1 VLLHGCRSRKL
12 QGGNDMIINH
22 NIPALNTY
30 NKLTINNKGM
40 ASSLEKLSSG
50 LRINKA
56 ADDAAGLA
64 ISEKM
69 RSQIRGLDQ
78 ASRNAQDGISLI
90 QTAEGAL
97 NETHSILQRMREL
110 SVQSANDTYTSSD
123 RSQIQLEID
132 QLTEEIDRIA
142 NTTEFNGK
150 SLLDGTTSAYVSSDK
165 LTTKIF
171 MRDGLR
177 VLDQFGQKAA
187 GGGNYK
193 LEIQAEAGVNQVQ
206 KSDIFKIKHA
216 AAATTSEII
225 STDID
230 DGTLAVIC
238 VTSYA
243 KGTLLATDCFSLT
256 FAFDDQSYSV
266 TFGADNELTA
276 EEIAQAIN
284 TTAGLSSRLTATVNT
299 CGFTF
304 KAKETGENFNLTVN
318 MHNSSTCNSLICFG
332 GIANCLG
339 TNVTATAS
347 TKDSCLDA
355 GSAVCYNYGTVSV
368 NFCAATLQA
377 AGIVDIEMSGTMKA
391 GTYSIDTVRCAA
403 GASVSNTV
411 LSCVYATDGCA
422 AFAVDGLCSLT
433 QTLGSCLVNG
443 SLMFE
448 VSKVDLD
455 TCIVTLKVKALVMDI
470 KGNTNEVEGTV
481 QILGCSA
488 TGCILA
494 FAGYT
499 LQIGATCLASNI
511 EEGTK
516 MLVNTQ
522 ADIGAGADFVSIC
535 SSGVTMACFALCTEM
550 LDNKETT
557 FSFFQLDAVTGEEY
571 AAHVKINT
579 GVLETTTATA
589 FRSKFDV
596 SSASGK
602 DESVI
607 GTIAQDTT
615 LLRDIDKFWDASGNF
630 ILEQAQTLTLVQG
643 NGKTATIT
651 ISGADTIGD
660 LKNKLN
666 TAIAG
671 KDGLGQASLLG
682 IGNDSNQFV
691 SFVSKADAAGLES
704 VQGTFVIRS
713 AVAGDDGKIS
723 IIGDDNVIAALS
735 LTSIQS
741 AKNNNFT
748 VKVTDAHN
756 GTVIAKDVK
765 ISDNM
770 LIGVV
775 HGSVDVEFDAS
786 TGLVTTWDQVEKD
799 WKLTGGAKNTG
810 TTFVHLAD
818 NTLVLQI
825 GANQK
830 QDVGMGIGNMSAN
843 SLGVNNIL
851 VTSNALA
858 TEAIGKIDS
867 AIDAVSKER
876 AKLGAMQNRLDH
888 TINNL
893 SVTSENLTA
902 AESRIRDVDMAKEMM
917 AFTKYQILANAAT
930 SMLAQANQMPQSVLQ
945 LLR

>member
-1 VLLHGCRSRKL
+1 
-12 QGGNDMIINH
+12 MIINH

-177 VLDQFGQKAA
+177 ILDQFGQKAA

-216 AAATTSEII
+216 APATVSSII
-225 STDID
+225 NTDID
-230 DGTLAVIC
+230 DGTLATIC
-238 VTSYA
+238 VNSYT
-243 KGTLLATDCFSLT
+243 KGTLLAGDCFSLT
-256 FAFDDQSYSV
+256 FTFDDQSYDV
-266 TFGADNELTA
+266 TFSADNELTA
-276 EEIAQAIN
+276 EEIAAAIN
-284 TTAGLSSRLTATVNT
+284 TAAGLSTRVTATVGT
-299 CGFTF
+299 CGFKF
-304 KAKETGENFNLTVN
+304 QAKETGENFDLTVR
-318 MHNSSTCNSLICFG
+318 MHNISTCSSAICFG
-332 GIANCLG
+332 GVALCAGID
-339 TNVTATAS
+339 TTATAS
-347 TKDSCLDA
+347 TTSVACA
-355 GSAVCYNYGTVSV
+355 TGASAICMTALSSSA
-368 NFCAATLQA
+368 NFCATSLAA
-377 AGIVDIEMSGTMKA
+377 AGISNIELSGTMKA
-391 GTYSIDTVRCAA
+391 GTFSVDTFRC
-403 GASVSNTV
+403 V
-411 LSCVYATDGCA
+411 ATTEPQLEITCSYVVDGCN
-422 AFAVDGLCSLT
+422 AFAVANAQCSII
-433 QTLGSCLVNG
+433 QTLSACSVNASLIFEVTKVDTDTCLITLSYKAHIMDKLGNMEDQEGTIVIQGSCVAAG
-443 SLMFE
+443 
-448 VSKVDLD
+448 
-455 TCIVTLKVKALVMDI
+455 TLSTI
-470 KGNTNEVEGTV
+470 
-481 QILGCSA
+481 
-488 TGCILA
+488 A
-494 FAGYT
+494 FNGYT
-499 LQIGATCLASNI
+499 MDLGNIASAADVKV
-511 EEGTK
+511 GSK
-516 MLVNTQ
+516 MLINSSAVVAT
-522 ADIGAGADFVSIC
+522 AGCYDTTIVC
-535 SSGVTMACFALCTEM
+535 SSGARVATFNLKAELQ
-550 LDNKETT
+550 DNKNTT
-557 FSFFQLDAVTGEEY
+557 FNFYQLDGVTGKEY
-571 AAHVKINT
+571 DASITVTNS
-579 GVLETTTATA
+579 VLETTTSTA

-596 SSASGK
+596 SLAAGL

-607 GTIAQDTT
+607 GTIANDNT
-615 LLRDIDKFWDASGNF
+615 LLRDIDKFWDSSGNF
-630 ILEQAQTLTLVQG
+630 IIENTQTLTLVQG
-643 NGKTATIT
+643 NGKTATLT
-651 ISGADTIGD
+651 ISGADTLGD
-660 LKNKLN
+660 LKAKLN
-666 TAIAG
+666 AAIAG
-671 KDGLGQASLLG
+671 PQGLNQGALLG
-682 IGNDSNQFV
+682 IGADSDQFV
-691 SFVSKADAAGLES
+691 SFVTKADQAGLET
-704 VQGTFVIRS
+704 VKGTFVIRS
-713 AVAGDDGKIS
+713 AVAGSEGEIS
-723 IIGDDNVIAALS
+723 VIGDDAVIAALS
-735 LTSIQS
+735 LTNIQD
-741 AKNNNFT
+741 AKNNNFI
-748 VKVTDAHN
+748 VKVSDAHD

-775 HGSVDVEFDAS
+775 HQSVDVAFDAS
-786 TGLVTTWDQVEKD
+786 TGLVTTWDSVEKD
-799 WKLTGGAKNTG
+799 WKLSGGVKNTG

-830 QDVGMGIGNMSAN
+830 QDVGMGIGNMGTA
-843 SLGVNNIL
+843 SLGVDNIL

-858 TEAIGKIDS
+858 TQAIGKIDA

>member
-1 VLLHGCRSRKL
+1 
-12 QGGNDMIINH
+12 MIINH

-110 SVQSANDTYTSSD
+110 SVQAANDTYTAED

-150 SLLDGTTSAYVSSDK
+150 ALLDGTTSAYVSSDK

-177 VLDQFGQKAA
+177 ILDQFGQKAE

-193 LEIQAEAGVNQVQ
+193 LEIQAEAGINQVQ
-206 KSDIFKIKHA
+206 KTDIFKIKHA
-216 AAATTSEII
+216 APATESSIT

-230 DGTLAVIC
+230 DGTLAAIC
-238 VTSYA
+238 VRSYT
-243 KGTLLATDCFSLT
+243 KGTLLADDCFSLT
-256 FAFDDQSYSV
+256 FTFDDKSYDV
-266 TFGADNELTA
+266 TFAADNELTA
-276 EEIAQAIN
+276 EEIAAKIN
-284 TTAGLSSRLTATVNT
+284 TSAGLSERVTATLGT
-299 CGFTF
+299 CGFKF
-304 KAKETGENFNLTVN
+304 VAKETGENFDLTVR
-318 MHNSSTCNSLICFG
+318 MHNISTCNSAICFG
-332 GIANCLG
+332 GVALCAGID
-339 TNVTATAS
+339 TTATAS
-347 TKDSCLDA
+347 TTSVACA
-355 GSAVCYNYGTVSV
+355 SGNSAICMTALSTSA
-368 NFCAATLQA
+368 NFCATSLAA
-377 AGIVDIEMSGTMKA
+377 AGISDIVLSGTMKA
-391 GTYSIDTVRCAA
+391 GTFSVDTARCVATIDSRLEITCSYIV
-403 GASVSNTV
+403 
-411 LSCVYATDGCA
+411 DGCN
-422 AFAVDGLCSLT
+422 AFAV
-433 QTLGSCLVNG
+433 
-443 SLMFE
+443 
-448 VSKVDLD
+448 
-455 TCIVTLKVKALVMDI
+455 A
-470 KGNTNEVEGTV
+470 
-481 QILGCSA
+481 
-488 TGCILA
+488 
-494 FAGYT
+494 
-499 LQIGATCLASNI
+499 GATCTIIQTLSSCSVNASLIFEVTAVDTDTCLITLAYKAHIMDKLGNLQDQA
-511 EEGTK
+511 GTVVIQGGCDAGGTLSTIAFNGYTMDLGDIADASTVKVGSK
-516 MLVNTQ
+516 MLVTSSAVVATDNCYDTTT
-522 ADIGAGADFVSIC
+522 ICGAGDELAIYNLK
-535 SSGVTMACFALCTEM
+535 AELQ
-550 LDNKETT
+550 DNKNTT
-557 FSFFQLDAVTGEEY
+557 FKFYQLDGVNGDEYDGSITVT
-571 AAHVKINT
+571 N
-579 GVLETTTATA
+579 GVLETTSTTA

-596 SSASGK
+596 SLAAGL

-607 GTIAQDTT
+607 GTIANDDT
-615 LLRDIDKFWDASGNF
+615 LLRDIDKFWDSSGNF
-630 ILEQAQTLTLVQG
+630 ILEDTQTLTLVQG
-643 NGKTATIT
+643 NGETATLT

-660 LKNKLN
+660 LKAKLN
-666 TAIAG
+666 AAIAG
-671 KDGLGQASLLG
+671 PDGLNQGALLG
-682 IGNDSNQFV
+682 IGSDSDQFV
-691 SFVSKADAAGLES
+691 SFVSKADEEGLET
-704 VQGTFVIRS
+704 VKGTFVIRS
-713 AVAGDDGKIS
+713 AVAGTEGEIS
-723 IIGDDNVIAALS
+723 VIGDDAVIAALS
-735 LTSIQS
+735 LTNIQDS
-741 AKNNNFT
+741 KNNNFI
-748 VKVTDAHN
+748 VKVSDAHD
-756 GTVIAKDVK
+756 GTVIAEDVK
-765 ISDNM
+765 ISENM

-775 HGSVDVEFDAS
+775 HESVDVAFDAS
-786 TGLVTTWDQVEKD
+786 TGLVTTWDEVEKD
-799 WKLTGGAKNTG
+799 WTLTGGEKNTG
-810 TTFVHLAD
+810 ETYVHLAD

-830 QDVGMGIGNMSAN
+830 QDVGMGIGNMGTS
-843 SLGVNNIL
+843 SLGVDNIL

-867 AIDAVSKER
+867 AIDSVSKER